1 MLNLLLVEDDLD
13 LAATIIDYFELES
26 IQCDHAANGLAGLH
40 FIEQN
45 PYQALIIDIN
55 LPKMDGL
62 TLCNTIRQ
70 QGIDTPVLMLTARD
84 SLDNKLEGFQS
95 GADDY
100 LIKPFAMAELI
111 VRIQTLAKRRSGQIK
126 RLSLADLEIDLSE
139 KQAYRHN
146 EPLKLSPTAFCILEI
161 LLRASPKP
169 VSRTDIMQAVWGDN
183 QPDSNSLKVHIHH
196 LRKQLDSR
204 HSPSLLQ
211 TVPGYGFALRL
222 NTVNAK

>member
-13 LAATIIDYFELES
+13 LAATIVDYFEIES
-26 IQCDHAANGLAGLH
+26 IQCDHAANGLAGLS
-40 FIEQN
+40 FIKQN
-45 PYQALIIDIN
+45 AYQALIIDIN

-84 SLDNKLEGFQS
+84 SLDNKIEGFQS

-111 VRIQTLAKRRSGQIK
+111 IRIQTLAKRRSGQVK
-126 RLSLADLEIDLSE
+126 KLSLADLEIDLTK
-139 KQAYRHN
+139 KQAYRHKV
-146 EPLKLSPTAFCILEI
+146 PLKLSPTAFRILDI
-161 LLRASPKP
+161 LLRASPEP
-169 VSRTDIMQAVWGDN
+169 VSRANIMQAIWGDN

-196 LRKQLDSR
+196 LRKQLDGQYL
-204 HSPSLLQ
+204 PKLLQ
-211 TVPGYGFALRL
+211 TVPGHGFALRC
-222 NTVNAK
+222 TDEH

>member
-13 LAATIIDYFELES
+13 LAATIVDYFEIES
-26 IQCDHAANGLAGLH
+26 IQCDHAANGLAGLS
-40 FIEQN
+40 FIKQN
-45 PYQALIIDIN
+45 AYQALIIDIN

-84 SLDNKLEGFQS
+84 SLDNKIEGFQS

-111 VRIQTLAKRRSGQIK
+111 IRIQTLAKRRSGQVK
-126 RLSLADLEIDLSE
+126 KLSLADLEIDLSK
-139 KQAYRHN
+139 KQAYRHKV
-146 EPLKLSPTAFCILEI
+146 PLKLSPTAFRILDI
-161 LLRASPKP
+161 LLRASPEP
-169 VSRTDIMQAVWGDN
+169 VSRVEIMQAIWGDN

-196 LRKQLDSR
+196 LRKQLDGQYL
-204 HSPSLLQ
+204 PKLLQ
-211 TVPGYGFALRL
+211 TVPGHGFALR
-222 NTVNAK
+222 ASDEH